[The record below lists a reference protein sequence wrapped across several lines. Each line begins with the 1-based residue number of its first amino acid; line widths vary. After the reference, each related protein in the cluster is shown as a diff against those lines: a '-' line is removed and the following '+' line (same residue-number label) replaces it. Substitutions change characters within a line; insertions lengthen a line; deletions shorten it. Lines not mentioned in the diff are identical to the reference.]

1 MPKKSMETLT
11 ETMFYVLMAF
21 QSGQMCGID
30 VADHIEK
37 RTRGRVILGPATLYT
52 ILAKFESEGY
62 IRETKVEGR
71 KRTYA
76 ITDVGRKAYEDE
88 LNRLQQCIADAAAAA
103 WQEILTEE
111 RGHCDEGTGQTEK
124 GMGKQE
130 NRIPAAAVPAV

>member
-21 QSGQMCGID
+21 SQGEMCGIT
-30 VADHIEK
+30 VADYIEK
-37 RTRGRVILGPATLYT
+37 RTDGRVNLGPATLYT

-76 ITDVGRKAYEDE
+76 ITDRGRKAYEEE
-88 LNRLQQCIADAAAAA
+88 LKRLRQCIADAQAAA
-103 WQEILTEE
+103 WDGILGSEWGDDYE
-111 RGHCDEGTGQTEK
+111 MDGHA
-124 GMGKQE
+124 E
-130 NRIPAAAVPAV
+130 NRLEKQADCIPAGTVPTL

>member
-21 QSGQMCGID
+21 QSGQLCGID
-30 VADHIEK
+30 VADYIEK

-62 IRETKVEGR
+62 IRQTKVEGR

-76 ITDVGRKAYEDE
+76 LTDLGRKAYDE
-88 LNRLQQCIADAAAAA
+88 ELARLQQCIADAAACA
-103 WQEILTEE
+103 WEEILKEE
-111 RGHCDEGTGQTEK
+111 GGRCDETDGTAAERMEK
-124 GMGKQE
+124 PE

>member
-21 QSGQMCGID
+21 SCGQMCGID
-30 VADHIEK
+30 VADYIEK
-37 RTRGRVILGPATLYT
+37 QTKGRVILGPATLYT

-76 ITDVGRKAYEDE
+76 ITDRGMQAYDE
-88 LNRLQQCIADAAAAA
+88 ELKRLKQCIADAAAAV
-103 WQEILTEE
+103 WQGVLKDE
-111 RGHCDEGTGQTEK
+111 RNETDRETEK
-124 GMGKQE
+124 RLGKQE
-130 NRIPAAAVPAV
+130 ECLPAAAVPVL